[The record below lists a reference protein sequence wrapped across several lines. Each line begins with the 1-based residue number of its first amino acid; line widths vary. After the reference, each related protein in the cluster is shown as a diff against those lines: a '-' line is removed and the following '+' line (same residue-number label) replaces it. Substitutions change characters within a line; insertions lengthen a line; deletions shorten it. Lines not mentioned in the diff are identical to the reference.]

1 MQKLIKSP
9 CAWIRTIPS
18 PLAFA
23 EGLFVYKKDFKKDLS
38 YIELKYI
45 QKLSLRL
52 IIKSKIE
59 GTLQDMLI
67 LGYKRS
73 SSITL
78 SYVL

>member
-1 MQKLIKSP
+1 
-9 CAWIRTIPS
+9 
-18 PLAFA
+18 LAFA

-59 GTLQDMLI
+59 GTLQDMSI
-67 LGYKRS
+67 WGYKQS
-73 SSITL
+73 SSIII

>member
-1 MQKLIKSP
+1 LVKSP
-9 CAWIRTIPS
+9 CAWSQTIPS
-18 PLAFA
+18 PLAFS

-59 GTLQDMLI
+59 GTLQDMPI
-67 LGYKRS
+67 WGYKQS
-73 SSITL
+73 SSIII